1 MNILFELLSA
11 SSSSSVDFI
20 NLPLTYIYRY
30 KNIIILNHFI
40 VKELAMLFS
49 QILKTEYDLVSV
61 LNRSESGGKNTLI
74 RYRHRKT
81 GRDIAVRKFP
91 SDTDVSVYKL
101 LCKYSSEY
109 LTQIYDVVCESDCT
123 YIVEEYVDST
133 PLSEFLPLNE
143 RGAKKAL
150 EQICQG
156 LYALHSLGIIHRD
169 IKESNVLVDIHGNIK
184 LTDFDIS
191 KLKKA
196 DTLRDTTILGTVTYA
211 PPEQYGL
218 AQSDFRS
225 DIYALGILTNIMLT
239 GVHPSVKMYKKGR
252 LGKIIARST
261 MIDPNERF
269 DSVTEILDML

>member
-1 MNILFELLSA
+1 
-11 SSSSSVDFI
+11 
-20 NLPLTYIYRY
+20 
-30 KNIIILNHFI
+30 
-40 VKELAMLFS
+40 MLFS

-91 SDTDVSVYKL
+91 PDTDVSVYKL

-143 RGAKKAL
+143 RGARKAL

-169 IKESNVLVDIHGNIK
+169 IKESNVLVDTHGNIK

-269 DSVTEILDML
+269 DSATEILDML

>member
-1 MNILFELLSA
+1 L
-11 SSSSSVDFI
+11 DF
-20 NLPLTYIYRY
+20 T
-30 KNIIILNHFI
+30 
-40 VKELAMLFS
+40 S
-49 QILKTEYDLVSV
+49 
-61 LNRSESGGKNTLI
+61 
-74 RYRHRKT
+74 
-81 GRDIAVRKFP
+81 
-91 SDTDVSVYKL
+91 
-101 LCKYSSEY
+101 
-109 LTQIYDVVCESDCT
+109 
-123 YIVEEYVDST
+123 
-133 PLSEFLPLNE
+133 
-143 RGAKKAL
+143 
-150 EQICQG
+150 
-156 LYALHSLGIIHRD
+156 
-169 IKESNVLVDIHGNIK
+169 
-184 LTDFDIS
+184 TDFDIS